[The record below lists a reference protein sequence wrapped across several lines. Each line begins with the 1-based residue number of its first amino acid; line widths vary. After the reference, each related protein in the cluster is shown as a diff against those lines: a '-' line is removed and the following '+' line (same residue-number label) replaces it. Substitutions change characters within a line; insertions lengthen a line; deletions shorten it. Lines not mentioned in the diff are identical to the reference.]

1 MTERFSCLCIAC
13 GISLT
18 VARRARKVSDE
29 FQPARGRKRGYEG
42 HDQALFR
49 AVVAYFIRAWSHEA
63 EDAMGDALTA
73 LGLQRLA
80 FVEGLPPENL
90 ERLAEIASPASWGPG
105 EVIFREGQRDSRL
118 YVIEE
123 GRVALELAQ
132 LGRGRVTIMTI
143 GPGEVLGWSS
153 LYQGR
158 PKTAT
163 ARTVQ
168 PTRAVAFDADRLRA
182 LCDTDPRLGYHIT
195 RQILSAVAERL
206 QATRLQLLDV
216 FGDPS
221 ARQQGDS

>member
-1 MTERFSCLCIAC
+1 
-13 GISLT
+13 LT
-18 VARRARKVSDE
+18 AARTGRKVSDE
-29 FQPARGRKRGYEG
+29 FQPARGWKRGYEG

-49 AVVAYFIRAWSHEA
+49 AVVAFFIRSRWHEA
-63 EDAMGDALTA
+63 DDAMGDALTA

-80 FVEGLPPENL
+80 FVEGLAPEDL
-90 ERLAEIASPASWGPG
+90 ERLAEIAAPVGWAAG

-118 YVIEE
+118 YVLEE

-163 ARTVQ
+163 ARAVQ
-168 PTRAVAFDADRLRA
+168 ATRAVAFDADRLRA
-182 LCDTDPRLGYHIT
+182 LCDTDPRLGYHVT
-195 RQILSAVAERL
+195 RRILSAVAERL

-221 ARQQGDS
+221 ARQQGDT